1 MIILLKNKDT
11 LHVED
16 FKFKCSIGKMGTTSK
31 KIEGDKKTPKGI
43 FSLDKLYYRKDKFKK
58 PHTKLKCIPIKKNMG
73 WCNDLGNP
81 NKYNTIIKKDKKIKH
96 ETMFRSD
103 SKYDFIIPI
112 KYNFKK
118 PILVKVVQ
126 FLYILQM
133 IINQRLCCSQITRFL
148 ILIKILKKYKNKNY
162 LVLSKIF

>member
-11 LHVED
+11 LLVED
-16 FKFKCSIGKMGTTSK
+16 FEFKCSIGKMGTTSK

-96 ETMFRSD
+96 ETIFRSD

-118 PILVKVVQ
+118 PILGKGSAIFIHLTNDYKPTAGCVALK
-126 FLYILQM
+126 LQD
-133 IINQRLCCSQITRFL
+133 FL
-148 ILIKILKKYKNKNY
+148 ILIKILKKNA
-162 LVLSKIF
+162 KIKII